1 MGPHPLETTE
11 HTGQNTV
18 PVRGAGDPLMHLL
31 VPLLTT
37 LLPVLYAL
45 SCVGYAHT
53 YAREGSSGDRL
64 GPLALR
70 AAVLVHI
77 AYLTVRGI
85 LEGHLPL
92 ASVYD
97 FLSATGL
104 SMAIVYLYVEMREG
118 VRTTGVFVLPF
129 ILLIQILSSAY
140 GGRTPPDPVPLRP
153 YWFELHTLT
162 AVLGYSAF
170 AVSAIYGILF
180 LCLYRDIK
188 ANRFS
193 HFFRRMP
200 PLETLGQMNVRA
212 AGGGLAFLT
221 LAIILGVGWIQR
233 SGTGSLTDPKI
244 WLTLAVWCVFAFS
257 LLSYHRFGWRGP
269 RAIYVSLVG
278 FTTLLLSRVVV
289 DLFFH
294 SFHSFR

>member
-1 MGPHPLETTE
+1 MHPII
-11 HTGQNTV
+11 
-18 PVRGAGDPLMHLL
+18 
-31 VPLLTT
+31 PLLTT

-45 SCVGYAHT
+45 SVAAYARAYAH
-53 YAREGSSGDRL
+53 EGAASDRL
-64 GPLALR
+64 GPVALR

-77 AYLTVRGI
+77 VYLSARGI

-104 SMAIVYLYVEMREG
+104 SMAVVYLYVESREG
-118 VRTTGVFVLPF
+118 IRTTGVFVLPF

-140 GGRTPPDPVPLRP
+140 GGAAPADKVPLRP
-153 YWFELHTLT
+153 VWFELHTLT

-170 AVSAIYGILF
+170 AVSAIYGVLF
-180 LCLYRDIK
+180 LLLYRDIK

-193 HFFRRMP
+193 FFFRRMP
-200 PLETLGQMNVRA
+200 PLEALGQMNIRA
-212 AGGGLAFLT
+212 AGGGFALLT
-221 LAIILGVGWIQR
+221 LAIVLGVGWIKR

-244 WLTLAVWCVFAFS
+244 WLTLFVWCVFAFA
-257 LLSYHRFGWRGP
+257 LLAYHRFGWRGP
-269 RAIYVSLVG
+269 RAIYMSLVA
-278 FTTLLLSRVVV
+278 FTTLLLSRVAV
-289 DLFFH
+289 DLFLH

>member
-1 MGPHPLETTE
+1 M
-11 HTGQNTV
+11 
-18 PVRGAGDPLMHLL
+18 RILL
-31 VPLLTT
+31 PLLTT

-45 SCVGYAHT
+45 SVAAYART
-53 YAREGSSGDRL
+53 YAREGSAGDRI
-64 GPLALR
+64 GPIALR

-77 AYLTVRGI
+77 AYLTTRGI

-104 SMAIVYLYVEMREG
+104 AMAAVYLYVEWREHI
-118 VRTTGVFVLPF
+118 RTTGIFVLPLVF
-129 ILLIQILSSAY
+129 LIQIVSSAY
-140 GGRTPPDPVPLRP
+140 GAPGTQGPPLRP
-153 YWFELHTLT
+153 IWFELHTLA

-180 LCLYRDIK
+180 LLLYRDIK

-193 HFFRRMP
+193 LFFRRMP
-200 PLETLGQMNVRA
+200 PLEALAQMNVRA
-212 AGGGLAFLT
+212 AGGGLALLT
-221 LAIILGVGWIQR
+221 LAIVMGVGWIKR
-233 SGTGSLTDPKI
+233 SGTGSLGDPKI
-244 WLTLAVWCVFAFS
+244 WLTLFVWAVFAFS
-257 LLSYHRFGWRGP
+257 LLAYHRLGWRGP
-269 RAIYVSLVG
+269 RAIYMSLVG
-278 FTTLLLSRVVV
+278 FTTLLLSRVAV